1 MELLSGADMII
12 RFLKDENVK
21 YVYGYPGGAALH
33 IYDALFRQKVV
44 KHILVRHEQAAT
56 HLADGYARASVKPGV
71 VLVTPGPG
79 ATNAVTDIATAYMDS
94 IPMVILCGQVVSKLI
109 GEDAF
114 QETDIVGVT
123 RPIVKHSF
131 TIRDTADI
139 PTILKKAFYIAST
152 GRLGPVLV
160 DIPKDMTAPNELYEY
175 IKQNDIK
182 LREKKKNVCNN
193 KEFIKKA
200 LKLLLKAKKPVLF
213 VGGGAITGKASHKI
227 REFAN
232 IAYLPVVTSLMGIG
246 AYPQSDFQYI
256 GWPGMHGSYEANN
269 AMHNSDLIF
278 CVGARFDDRVTN
290 NTEKFCPN
298 AKVIHVDIDPCSISK
313 TILADIPIIG
323 SAKKVVKELL
333 SKINK
338 SYKDEINLE
347 NRKKHLEIWWKCINK
362 WIKNRDGKLYKPVT
376 ALSRDLIKPQQVIE
390 AVYKKTKGEAII
402 ATDVGQHQM
411 FAAQYYK
418 FNKPNKLITSGGLGT
433 MGFGL
438 PAAMGVKL
446 SYPHENV
453 VLITGEGSFQMM
465 MQELST
471 CKQFDISL
479 KIIHLNNGS
488 LGMVRQ
494 WQDINY
500 KARHANSYVESLPE
514 FHRLFE
520 AYGLNAITVK
530 VIEELES
537 ALETVFINKNE
548 LVFLNIYIDPLEH
561 VYPMQKPLGAINDM
575 IISKAE

>member
-1 MELLSGADMII
+1 MELLSGSDMII
-12 RFLKDENVK
+12 RFLKDEGVK

-33 IYDALFRQKVV
+33 IYDALFRQKDV

-56 HLADGYARASVKPGV
+56 HMADGYARASGKTGV
-71 VLVTPGPG
+71 VLVTSGPG
-79 ATNAVTDIATAYMDS
+79 ATNAVTGIATAYMDS

-139 PTILKKAFYIAST
+139 PIVLKKAFYIAST

-160 DIPKDMTAPNELYEY
+160 DIPKDMTSPNEVYEY
-175 IKQNDIK
+175 IYPKNIK
-182 LREKKKNVCNN
+182 IRSYN
-193 KEFIKKA
+193 KENCKSKENIKKA
-200 LKLLLKAKKPVLF
+200 LKLLFKAKRPVLF
-213 VGGGAITGKASHKI
+213 VGGGAITGKASKI
-227 REFAN
+227 IKKFAK
-232 IAYLPVVTSLMGIG
+232 IVFIPVVTSLMGIG
-246 AYPQSDFQYI
+246 AYPQSDFQCI
-256 GWPGMHGSYEANN
+256 GWPGMHGSFEANN
-269 AMHNSDLIF
+269 SMHSSDLIF
-278 CVGARFDDRVTN
+278 CIGARFDDRVTN
-290 NTEKFCPN
+290 NTEKFCPK
-298 AKVIHVDIDPCSISK
+298 AKIIHIDIDPCSISK
-313 TILADIPIIG
+313 TILADIPIVG
-323 SAKKVVKELL
+323 SASKVLTEMLKKIK
-333 SKINK
+333 K
-338 SYKDEINLE
+338 SYKNEINIE
-347 NRKKHLEIWWKCINK
+347 NRKKKLEKWWKCINK
-362 WIKNRDGKLYKPVT
+362 WISNRDGKLYKP
-376 ALSRDLIKPQQVIE
+376 SYGRDLIKPQQVIE
-390 AVYKKTKGEAII
+390 AVYKITKGDAYI

-418 FNKPNKLITSGGLGT
+418 FNKPNRLITSGGLGT

-438 PAAMGVKL
+438 PASMGVKL
-446 SYPHENV
+446 SFPDSQV
-453 VLITGEGSFQMM
+453 VLFTGEGSFQMM

-520 AYGLNAITVK
+520 AYGFQAITVK
-530 VIEELES
+530 LIEDLEV
-537 ALETVFINKNE
+537 ALEKVFLNKNE
-548 LVFLNIYIDPLEH
+548 LVFINIYIDPHEH

-575 IISKAE
+575 LLSKAE

>member
-12 RFLKDENVK
+12 RFLKDEGVK

-33 IYDALFRQKVV
+33 IYDALFRQKDV

-56 HLADGYARASVKPGV
+56 HMADGYARASGKPGV
-71 VLVTPGPG
+71 VVVTSGPG
-79 ATNAVTDIATAYMDS
+79 ATNAVTGIATAYMDS

-139 PTILKKAFYIAST
+139 PIVLKKAFYIAST

-160 DIPKDMTAPNELYEY
+160 DIPKDMTSPNEVYEY
-175 IKQNDIK
+175 IHPNEIQIRSDN
-182 LREKKKNVCNN
+182 KKNCKSNEN
-193 KEFIKKA
+193 INKA
-200 LKLLLKAKKPVLF
+200 LNLLFKSKKPVLF
-213 VGGGAITGKASHKI
+213 VGGGAITGKSSKI
-227 REFAN
+227 IKQIAK

-246 AYPQSDFQYI
+246 AYPQSDFQSI
-256 GWPGMHGSYEANN
+256 GWPGMHGSFEANN
-269 AMHNSDLIF
+269 AMHNSDLVF

-323 SAKKVVKELL
+323 SAKKVLTEMLKTI
-333 SKINK
+333 KK
-338 SYKDEINLE
+338 SYKNEIKIE
-347 NRKKHLEIWWKCINK
+347 NRKKQLEKWWKCINK
-362 WIKNRDGKLYKPVT
+362 WISNRNGKLYKPVT
-376 ALSRDLIKPQQVIE
+376 AFSRGLIKPQQVIE
-390 AVYKKTKGEAII
+390 AVYKRTKGDAVI

-411 FAAQYYK
+411 FTAQYYK
-418 FNKPNKLITSGGLGT
+418 FNKPNRLITSGGLGT

-446 SYPHENV
+446 SFPEENV
-453 VLITGEGSFQMM
+453 VLVTGEGSFQMM
-465 MQELST
+465 MQELAT
-471 CKQFDISL
+471 CKQFDILL

-520 AYGLNAITVK
+520 AYGFKAITVK
-530 VIEELES
+530 LIEELEA
-537 ALETVFINKNE
+537 ALEQVFLNKNE

-575 IISKAE
+575 ILSKAE